1 MTDAADVAPRR
12 DPPLTVSPRTVSAE
26 ELATPLLAY
35 EQARAVVIEAFQPLP
50 PVAVPLVEG
59 LGRRIAE
66 RVMAEV
72 DVPGFANS
80 AMDGYAIRSADT
92 AGASPNEPALLHLVE
107 DLPAGRAPSVPLS
120 PGLAAKVMTGAPIP
134 DGADAVV
141 PWEDTTPGPGTAS
154 VLTEVPPGA
163 HVRPR
168 GQDMTAGQ
176 VVMEAGQ
183 TLGPVHLGVLAS
195 LGRTHVRARVPRV
208 AVLSTGSELVSPG
221 QELAA
226 AQVYN
231 SNATLLSA
239 VCLVA
244 GATVSATGMVGDDPN
259 VVADWVNVAKG
270 EADLVVTSGGASVGE
285 HDWLREV
292 LSREGQLTMWRVAMK
307 PGKPVAFG
315 RIGGVPVLA
324 LPGNPGSALACAH
337 AFVAPAIRALAGGD
351 PEPAW
356 LASELAA
363 DVAGQPNRTLLCP
376 VKMQAGHGVGRAT
389 PLPVLSGA
397 LSHLLQFDG
406 FAIVPPGG
414 LPAGAP
420 VRVELVG

>member
-1 MTDAADVAPRR
+1 MTDAADVA
-12 DPPLTVSPRTVSAE
+12 PRTVSAE
-26 ELATPLLAY
+26 ELATPLLPY
-35 EQARAVVIEAFQPLP
+35 EQARAVVIRTFEALAPMP
-50 PVAVPLVEG
+50 VPLSES

-66 RVMAEV
+66 RVVAEV

-92 AGASPNEPALLHLVE
+92 AGASANEPALLHLVD
-107 DLPAGRAPSVPLS
+107 DLPAGRVPSVPLR
-120 PGLAAKVMTGAPIP
+120 PGAAAKVMTGAPVP
-134 DGADAVV
+134 PGADAVV
-141 PWEDTTPGPGTAS
+141 PWENTAPGPREGAVA

-163 HVRPR
+163 RVRPR
-168 GQDMTAGQ
+168 GEDMAAGQ
-176 VVMEAGQ
+176 VVMEVGEA
-183 TLGPVHLGVLAS
+183 LGPVHLGVLAS

-208 AVLSTGSELVSPG
+208 AVLSTGSELVPPG
-221 QELAA
+221 QPLAEA
-226 AQVYN
+226 KIYN

-239 VCLVA
+239 LSRAA
-244 GATVSATGMVGDDPN
+244 GATVTATGMVDDDPAQ
-259 VVADWVNVAKG
+259 VGDWLSGAAG
-270 EADLVVTSGGASVGE
+270 QADLVVTSGGASVGE

-292 LSREGQLTMWRVAMK
+292 LCREGELELWRVAMK

-315 RIGGVPVLA
+315 RIAGVPVLA

-337 AFVAPAIRALAGGD
+337 AFVMPAIRALQGSD

-356 LASELAA
+356 LPAELAD

-376 VKMQAGHGVGRAT
+376 VKLQGGDGVDRAF

-397 LSHLLQFDG
+397 LSHLLHFDG

-420 VRVELVG
+420 VRVERVG

>member
-1 MTDAADVAPRR
+1 VTDAGLAGAGDVAPPSASRE
-12 DPPLTVSPRTVSAE
+12 VSAE
-26 ELATPLLAY
+26 ELATPLIPY
-35 EQARAVVIEAFQPLP
+35 EQARAVVIKAFQPLAP
-50 PVAVPLVEG
+50 ASVPLAEG

-66 RVMAEV
+66 RVMADM

-92 AGASPNEPALLHLVE
+92 AGASNDQPAILHLVD

-120 PGLAAKVMTGAPIP
+120 SGTAAKIMTGGPIP
-134 DGADAVV
+134 VGADAVV
-141 PWEDTTPGPGTAS
+141 PWEDTEARPGPVA
-154 VLTEVPPGA
+154 VLTEVRPGA

-168 GQDMTAGQ
+168 GEDLATGQ
-176 VVMEAGQ
+176 VVMEAGD

-208 AVLSTGSELVSPG
+208 AVLSTGSELVPPG
-221 QELAA
+221 HALEA
-226 AQVYN
+226 AQIYN

-239 VCLVA
+239 LCRAA
-244 GATVSATGMVGDDPN
+244 GATVSTTGMVGDDPAA
-259 VVADWVNVAKG
+259 VAGWVAAAAAG
-270 EADLVVTSGGASVGE
+270 TDLVVTSGGASVGE

-292 LSREGQLTMWRVAMK
+292 ICSEGELTMWRVAMK

-315 RIGGVPVLA
+315 RVGGVPVLA

-337 AFVAPAIRALAGGD
+337 AFVAPAIRALAGDD

-356 LASELAA
+356 LAAELAA
-363 DVAGQPNRTLLCP
+363 EVAGQPNRTLLCP
-376 VKMQAGHGVGRAT
+376 VQLQGDDGVDRAV
-389 PLPVLSGA
+389 PLPVRSCA
-397 LSHLLQFDG
+397 LSHLLHFDG

-420 VRVELVG
+420 VRVELFT

>member
-1 MTDAADVAPRR
+1 MADTAGLAA
-12 DPPLTVSPRTVSAE
+12 RTVSAE
-26 ELATPLLAY
+26 ELATPLLPY
-35 EQARAVVIEAFQPLP
+35 EQARAFVIQAFEAVA
-50 PVAVPLVEG
+50 PVEVPLLDS
-59 LGRRIAE
+59 LGRRSAE
-66 RVMAEV
+66 RVVAEV

-92 AGASPNEPALLHLVE
+92 AGASPNEPALLRLVD
-107 DLPAGRAPSVPLS
+107 DLPAGRAPSVPLR
-120 PGLAAKVMTGAPIP
+120 PGAAAKVMTGAPVP
-134 DGADAVV
+134 PGADAVV
-141 PWEDTTPGPGTAS
+141 PWEDIAPGPGEDAVA
-154 VLTEVPPGA
+154 VLTEVPPAA

-168 GQDMTAGQ
+168 GEDMAAGQ
-176 VVMEAGQ
+176 VVMEVGEV
-183 TLGPVHLGVLAS
+183 LGPVHLGVLAS

-208 AVLSTGSELVSPG
+208 AVLSTGSELVPPG
-221 QELAA
+221 QPLGEARI
-226 AQVYN
+226 YN

-239 VCLVA
+239 LSRAA
-244 GATVSATGMVGDDPN
+244 GATVTATGMVDDDPRR
-259 VVADWVNVAKG
+259 VADWLNVAANQ
-270 EADLVVTSGGASVGE
+270 ADLVVTSGGASVGE

-292 LSREGQLTMWRVAMK
+292 LCSEGELRLWRVAMK

-337 AFVAPAIRALAGGD
+337 AFVMPAIRALEGSD

-356 LASELAA
+356 LPAELAD

-376 VKMQAGHGVGRAT
+376 VKLQAGGGVDRAF
-389 PLPVLSGA
+389 PLAVLSGA
-397 LSHLLQFDG
+397 LSHLLGFDG

-420 VRVELVG
+420 VRVERVG